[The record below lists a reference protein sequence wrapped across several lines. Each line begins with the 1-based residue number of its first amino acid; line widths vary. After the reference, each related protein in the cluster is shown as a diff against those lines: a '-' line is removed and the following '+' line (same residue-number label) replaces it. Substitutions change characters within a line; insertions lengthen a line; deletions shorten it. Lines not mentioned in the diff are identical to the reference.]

1 MFVLLTQHQIMQ
13 DLVFLIT
20 LLPMSGT
27 IQTREQYVIPTT
39 MPVQLEELAHYV
51 ILPSIELS
59 ETHYPQELELLQE
72 AMDLRLATA
81 IMLLDS
87 MKTII
92 ILRLVLSLPVRVLD
106 KIQVTLVGLM
116 YSELRI
122 LGVLKTLQVLFRLI
136 STVLVALEQNL

>member
-1 MFVLLTQHQIMQ
+1 M
-13 DLVFLIT
+13 T

-59 ETHYPQELELLQE
+59 VTHYPQELELLQE

-81 IMLLDS
+81 IMLEDS
-87 MKTII
+87 TKT
-92 ILRLVLSLPVRVLD
+92 
-106 KIQVTLVGLM
+106 
-116 YSELRI
+116 
-122 LGVLKTLQVLFRLI
+122 
-136 STVLVALEQNL
+136 A